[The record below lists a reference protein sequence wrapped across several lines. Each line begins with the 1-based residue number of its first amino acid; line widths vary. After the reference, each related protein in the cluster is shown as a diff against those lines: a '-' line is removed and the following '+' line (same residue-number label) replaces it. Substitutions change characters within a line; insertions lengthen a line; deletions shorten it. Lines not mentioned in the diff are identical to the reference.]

1 MGQNRQMGYYSATRK
16 KEILPFATTWVNLE
30 GSMSMLSEISQRQI
44 LYDITLKKF
53 EHIGKEG
60 RMVVARNLGVGEIG
74 EAGKRVQTFSYK
86 MNKV

>member
-1 MGQNRQMGYYSATRK
+1 
-16 KEILPFATTWVNLE
+16 
-30 GSMSMLSEISQRQI
+30 MSMLSEISQRQI